1 MLVTDLGIEEEEEGV
16 GITLDQTLRAPT
28 HTHHQDPSRFV
39 RTKPSHTLPYLQPS
53 SPNTGSA
60 LIGRPKR
67 EEEQS
72 YPLRAMVFSM
82 RLPLDTVNHGGN
94 DHMRSGWSI
103 RVIPQGGKEPNARVS
118 LVIVDLGGN
127 TLYLRLDPF
136 VRYRREVEIQMRV
149 SLW

>member
-1 MLVTDLGIEEEEEGV
+1 MIPQGGKEPDE
-16 GITLDQTLRAPT
+16 
-28 HTHHQDPSRFV
+28 
-39 RTKPSHTLPYLQPS
+39 
-53 SPNTGSA
+53 
-60 LIGRPKR
+60 
-67 EEEQS
+67 
-72 YPLRAMVFSM
+72 
-82 RLPLDTVNHGGN
+82 RLPLDPVNHGGN
-94 DHMRSGWSI
+94 DLMRSGWSI